1 MAHFEQIE
9 FCKRIRLMFQE
20 RFVESSVLD
29 CGSLDI
35 NGSNRYLFENCTYIG
50 IDISSGKNVDN
61 VCLIHKYKSDIKFDV
76 IISTETLEHDM
87 YYKLSLS
94 NIIQLL
100 KPNGLI
106 IITCAT
112 TGRIE
117 HGTKSL
123 HPGTS
128 PTSQIPGWE
137 YYYHNL
143 TIDDI
148 RRVIDL
154 DSVFERY
161 GFEINNSSK
170 DLYFWGI
177 SHNNEIHK

>member
-94 NIIQLL
+94 NIIQL
-100 KPNGLI
+100 
-106 IITCAT
+106 
-112 TGRIE
+112 
-117 HGTKSL
+117 
-123 HPGTS
+123 
-128 PTSQIPGWE
+128 
-137 YYYHNL
+137 
-143 TIDDI
+143 
-148 RRVIDL
+148 
-154 DSVFERY
+154 
-161 GFEINNSSK
+161 
-170 DLYFWGI
+170 
-177 SHNNEIHK
+177 